1 VVNKN
6 KKDRN
11 QTVAYF
17 SMEIGIDNNLH
28 TYSGGLGVLAG
39 DTLRAAADL
48 NVPLVG
54 LTLIHRQGYLRQ
66 KLSADGWQ
74 TEEPDPWE
82 IEQFLQAESPRIS
95 VIIEGRQVQVR
106 AWRYDV
112 RGIRGFE
119 VPVYFLD
126 TNLPENTEFDR
137 GLTDFLYGGDE
148 HYRLC
153 QEIILGVGG
162 VRMLRALGYEHLK
175 IFHLNEGHSALLIL
189 ELLDEE
195 ARRNLREAIADSDK
209 ETVRNKCVFTT
220 HTPVP
225 AGHDQFP
232 IDLVKKVLGDRNDFF
247 ALDGVLYEGRILNM
261 TGLALNFSRYVNGVA
276 RKHGEISRLMYAG
289 YEIESITNGVHAA
302 TWVSEPFRELFDR
315 YMPIWRQD
323 NFSLRYALSI
333 PKMEI
338 WLAHLRAK
346 RKLLAYVREKTG
358 VALDENT
365 LTIGFARR
373 ATAYKRANLLF
384 SDIDRLRK
392 ISQESGALQ
401 IIYAGKAHP
410 RDIPGK
416 ELIKQIFQAKMKL
429 AGDIEVIYLENYD
442 LHLGALM
449 TAGVDLW
456 LNTPQPPLEASGT
469 SGMKACLN
477 GVPNL
482 SVLDGWW
489 VEGHLE
495 GLTGW
500 AIEEN
505 TSNQK
510 DEVKPG
516 EAEVIYEKLETKIIP
531 IYYKRKS
538 QFIDIMAHCIAIN
551 GSFFNT
557 QRMMQ
562 EYVLNAYFTD

>member
-1 VVNKN
+1 MNRN

-137 GLTDFLYGGDE
+137 SLTDFLYGGDE

-195 ARRNLREAIADSDK
+195 ARRNLRETIADSDK

-232 IDLVKKVLGDRNDFF
+232 IDLVKRVLGDRNDFF

>member
-1 VVNKN
+1 MNSN

-137 GLTDFLYGGDE
+137 SLTDFLYGGDE

-232 IDLVKKVLGDRNDFF
+232 IDLVKRVLGDRNDFF

-510 DEVKPG
+510 DVIKPG

>member
-1 VVNKN
+1 MNRN

-137 GLTDFLYGGDE
+137 SLTDFLYGGDE

-195 ARRNLREAIADSDK
+195 ARRNLRETIADSDK

-232 IDLVKKVLGDRNDFF
+232 IDLVKRVLGDRNDFF

-358 VALDENT
+358 VDLDENT

>member
-1 VVNKN
+1 MNKN

-137 GLTDFLYGGDE
+137 SLTDFLYGGDE

-232 IDLVKKVLGDRNDFF
+232 IDLVKRVLGDRNDFF

>member
-1 VVNKN
+1 
-6 KKDRN
+6 
-11 QTVAYF
+11 
-17 SMEIGIDNNLH
+17 
-28 TYSGGLGVLAG
+28 
-39 DTLRAAADL
+39 
-48 NVPLVG
+48 
-54 LTLIHRQGYLRQ
+54 
-66 KLSADGWQ
+66 
-74 TEEPDPWE
+74 
-82 IEQFLQAESPRIS
+82 
-95 VIIEGRQVQVR
+95 
-106 AWRYDV
+106 
-112 RGIRGFE
+112 
-119 VPVYFLD
+119 
-126 TNLPENTEFDR
+126 
-137 GLTDFLYGGDE
+137 
-148 HYRLC
+148 
-153 QEIILGVGG
+153 
-162 VRMLRALGYEHLK
+162 MLRALGYEHLK

-232 IDLVKKVLGDRNDFF
+232 IDLVKRVLGDRNDFF

-358 VALDENT
+358 VDLDENT

-429 AGDIEVIYLENYD
+429 AGDIEVIYL
-442 LHLGALM
+442 
-449 TAGVDLW
+449 
-456 LNTPQPPLEASGT
+456 
-469 SGMKACLN
+469 
-477 GVPNL
+477 
-482 SVLDGWW
+482 
-489 VEGHLE
+489 
-495 GLTGW
+495 
-500 AIEEN
+500 
-505 TSNQK
+505 
-510 DEVKPG
+510 
-516 EAEVIYEKLETKIIP
+516 
-531 IYYKRKS
+531 
-538 QFIDIMAHCIAIN
+538 
-551 GSFFNT
+551 
-557 QRMMQ
+557 
-562 EYVLNAYFTD
+562 

>member
-1 VVNKN
+1 LPISQW
-6 KKDRN
+6 RSGSA
-11 QTVAYF
+11 TVW
-17 SMEIGIDNNLH
+17 H

-39 DTLRAAADL
+39 DSLRAAADL

-82 IEQFLQAESPRIS
+82 IEQFLQAESARIS

-126 TNLPENTEFDR
+126 TNLPDNTEFDR
-137 GLTDFLYGGDE
+137 SLTDFLYGGDE

-289 YEIESITNGVHAA
+289 YEIDSITNGVHAA
-302 TWVSEPFRELFDR
+302 TWVSEPFLELFDR

-323 NFSLRYALSI
+323 
-333 PKMEI
+333 
-338 WLAHLRAK
+338 
-346 RKLLAYVREKTG
+346 
-358 VALDENT
+358 
-365 LTIGFARR
+365 
-373 ATAYKRANLLF
+373 
-384 SDIDRLRK
+384 
-392 ISQESGALQ
+392 ISA
-401 IIYAGKAHP
+401 
-410 RDIPGK
+410 
-416 ELIKQIFQAKMKL
+416 
-429 AGDIEVIYLENYD
+429 
-442 LHLGALM
+442 
-449 TAGVDLW
+449 
-456 LNTPQPPLEASGT
+456 
-469 SGMKACLN
+469 
-477 GVPNL
+477 
-482 SVLDGWW
+482 
-489 VEGHLE
+489 
-495 GLTGW
+495 
-500 AIEEN
+500 
-505 TSNQK
+505 
-510 DEVKPG
+510 
-516 EAEVIYEKLETKIIP
+516 
-531 IYYKRKS
+531 
-538 QFIDIMAHCIAIN
+538 
-551 GSFFNT
+551 
-557 QRMMQ
+557 
-562 EYVLNAYFTD
+562 

>member
-1 VVNKN
+1 MNRN

-137 GLTDFLYGGDE
+137 SLTDFLYGGDE

-232 IDLVKKVLGDRNDFF
+232 IDLVKRVLGDRNDFF

-358 VALDENT
+358 VDLDENT

>member
-1 VVNKN
+1 VNRN

-17 SMEIGIDNNLH
+17 SMEIGIDNSLH

-48 NVPLVG
+48 NVPLLG

-137 GLTDFLYGGDE
+137 SLTDFLYGGDE

-162 VRMLRALGYEHLK
+162 VRMLRALGYENLK

-232 IDLVKKVLGDRNDFF
+232 IDLVKRVLGDRNDFF

-358 VALDENT
+358 VDLDENT

-429 AGDIEVIYLENYD
+429 AGDMEVIYLENYD

-505 TSNQK
+505 RSNQK
-510 DEVKPG
+510 DQVKPG

-531 IYYKRKS
+531 LYYKRKS

>member
-1 VVNKN
+1 MNRN

-17 SMEIGIDNNLH
+17 SMEIGIDNSLH

-48 NVPLVG
+48 NVPLLG

-137 GLTDFLYGGDE
+137 SLTDFLYGGDE

-358 VALDENT
+358 VDLDENT

-505 TSNQK
+505 RSNQK
-510 DEVKPG
+510 DQVKPG

-531 IYYKRKS
+531 LYYKRKS

>member
-1 VVNKN
+1 VNRN

-17 SMEIGIDNNLH
+17 SMEIGIDNSLH

-48 NVPLVG
+48 NVPLLG

-137 GLTDFLYGGDE
+137 SLTDFLYGGDE

-232 IDLVKKVLGDRNDFF
+232 IDLVKRVLGDRNDFF

-358 VALDENT
+358 VDLDENT

-416 ELIKQIFQAKMKL
+416 ELIKQIFQAKVKL

-505 TSNQK
+505 RSNQK
-510 DEVKPG
+510 DQVKPG

-531 IYYKRKS
+531 LYYKRKS

>member
-1 VVNKN
+1 MNRN

-95 VIIEGRQVQVR
+95 VIIEGRQVQVK

-137 GLTDFLYGGDE
+137 SLTDFLYGGDE

-232 IDLVKKVLGDRNDFF
+232 IDLVKRVLGDRNDFF

-358 VALDENT
+358 VDLDENT

>member
-1 VVNKN
+1 MNRN

-232 IDLVKKVLGDRNDFF
+232 IDLVKRVLGDRNDFF